1 MYMYMYIYIHIQA
14 DHVFYDILT
23 VTETGLNNPYL
34 YVPKCAFG
42 SANMMNTSN
51 KTHTHTAQA

>member
-1 MYMYMYIYIHIQA
+1 MYIYIHIQA